1 MNARGF
7 AIAACFTL
15 AGGAAVASTPVVDR
29 VDGLMR
35 DLVSRNLFQGAV
47 VVGTGG
53 RIDYAAGFGFAE
65 FARRVPFTPDTR
77 TDGASMAKTFTAA
90 ALLQLAAEQR
100 DDLDAP
106 VRGILPECLHPTT
119 RVRHLLVHSAGLPNY
134 EWFDSRVPKGEVRT
148 NGRDLAL
155 VTRGAPR
162 PNSTAG
168 PRLCVRQCGL

>member
-65 FARRVPFTPDTR
+65 IERRVPCTPDTR
-77 TDGASMAKTFTAA
+77 TDGASMAKTVHH
-90 ALLQLAAEQR
+90 LRSVAEMEAFLKSVKSEAQR
-100 DDLDAP
+100 
-106 VRGILPECLHPTT
+106 
-119 RVRHLLVHSAGLPNY
+119 S
-134 EWFDSRVPKGEVRT
+134 
-148 NGRDLAL
+148 
-155 VTRGAPR
+155 
-162 PNSTAG
+162 
-168 PRLCVRQCGL
+168 